1 MAPRL
6 RILVFGSAAALV
18 IAGGACAALVGGVAG
33 EVLTIV
39 LMSAGLAGGLLL
51 VFLEVGLGEER
62 ELARDEERRRKRDSK
77 ALDARQR
84 PWLRPRPR
92 RPR

>member
-1 MAPRL
+1 MVPRL

-62 ELARDEERRRKRDSK
+62 ELARDEERRRKRDRK

>member
-1 MAPRL
+1 L

-84 PWLRPRPR
+84 PRLRPRPR

>member
-1 MAPRL
+1 VSARL
-6 RILVFGSAAALV
+6 RIIAFGSAAALV

-39 LMSAGLAGGLLL
+39 LISGGLAGALLL

-62 ELARDEERRRKRDSK
+62 QLERDEERRRKASRR
-77 ALDARQR
+77 ALDLRRGQR
-84 PWLRPRPR
+84 PRRLPR

>member
-39 LMSAGLAGGLLL
+39 LMSAGLARGLLL

>member
-1 MAPRL
+1 VVPRL

-84 PWLRPRPR
+84 PRLRPRPR

>member
-1 MAPRL
+1 M

-77 ALDARQR
+77 ALDAHQR

>member
-1 MAPRL
+1 L